1 MHLSADNDLNL
12 SLNNFTE
19 NLAANGGKNFFNII
33 F

>member
-1 MHLSADNDLNL
+1 MHLNDNNFLNL

-19 NLAANGGKNFFNII
+19 NLAENGGKNFFNII